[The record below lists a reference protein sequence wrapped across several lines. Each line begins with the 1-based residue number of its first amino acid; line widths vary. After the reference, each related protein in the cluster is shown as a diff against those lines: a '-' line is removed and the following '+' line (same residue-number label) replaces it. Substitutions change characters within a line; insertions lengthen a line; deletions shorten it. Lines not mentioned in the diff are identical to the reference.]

1 VRTLPEWQFV
11 GLPAVERLVRVS
23 WQEYPAMQVNGTS
36 SAWWKTPACRR
47 TPRSFCICRSGARS
61 AAAATALTQAGFA
74 NCYNVAEG
82 FEGDKD
88 EQGRRGSRGRLEG
101 GRSALGAKLDAE
113 QADKVHLKPEDWGE
127 ATKLVR
133 GGLDR
138 SHHGETA
145 EALYLNSGFVY
156 PDAETAERRFAG
168 EDDGFVYARYG
179 NPTVS
184 MFEERLR
191 LLEGAEA
198 CYGVGSGMAAVWGAL
213 ACQLKAGDHIVSSR
227 ALFGSCYQIIA
238 TILPRFG
245 ITSTLVDGQDLAVE
259 GRGAA
264 GNQAVLSRDA
274 VQPDAGD
281 HRYCRGGRDRPGG
294 RRNQV
299 VVDNVFAT
307 PVLQKCLGLGADIIV
322 YSGTKH
328 IDGQGRVLGG
338 AILSTKSFKDDL
350 LKPFLRHTGPSLSP
364 FNAWVLLKGLET
376 LKLRVLAQCDAALKI
391 AGAPGHAGRQPRHLS
406 VSRWPAAR
414 RPGAPPDAAGGTMV
428 TFEVEGGKARAFEV
442 LRRLQ
447 IIDISNNLGDTKSL
461 MTHPASTT
469 HRNIGAEARAAM
481 GVTDGCSGCRSGW
494 RSRTT

>member
-1 VRTLPEWQFV
+1 MLK
-11 GLPAVERLVRVS
+11 
-23 WQEYPAMQVNGTS
+23 
-36 SAWWKTPACRR
+36 KT
-47 TPRSFCICRSGARS
+47 
-61 AAAATALTQAGFA
+61 
-74 NCYNVAEG
+74 
-82 FEGDKD
+82 
-88 EQGRRGSRGRLEG
+88 EQGGRT
-101 GRSALGAKLDAE
+101 
-113 QADKVHLKPEDWGE
+113 PEDWGE

-156 PDAETAERRFAG
+156 PDGETAERRFAG
-168 EDDGFVYARYG
+168 EDDGYVYARYG
-179 NPTVS
+179 NPTVTV
-184 MFEERLR
+184 FEERLR

-227 ALFGSCYQIIA
+227 ALFGSCYQVIA

-245 ITSTLVDGQDLAVE
+245 IASTLVDGNDLAQWKAAVRPE
-259 GRGAA
+259 TRVFFLETPSNPTLEIIDIAAVAEIAHAA
-264 GNQAVLSRDA
+264 GA
-274 VQPDAGD
+274 
-281 HRYCRGGRDRPGG
+281 
-294 RRNQV
+294 QV

-307 PVLQKCLGLGADIIV
+307 PVLQKCLGFGADIIV

-338 AILSTKSFKDDL
+338 AILSTKSFKNDL

-376 LKLRVLAQCDAALKI
+376 LKLRVMAQCEAALGI
-391 AGAPGHAGRQPRHLS
+391 AGALESLPGVARVIYPFLDGQPQSAL
-406 VSRWPAAR
+406 AR
-414 RPGAPPDAAGGTMV
+414 RQMRAGGTMV
-428 TFEVEGGKARAFEV
+428 TFEVEGGKAQAFDL

-447 IIDISNNLGDTKSL
+447 IIDISNNLGDSKSL

-469 HRNIGAEARAAM
+469 HRNIGAEARTAM
-481 GVTDGCSGCRSGW
+481 GVTDGMLRLSVGLEEPEDLLADLKQALAV
-494 RSRTT
+494 